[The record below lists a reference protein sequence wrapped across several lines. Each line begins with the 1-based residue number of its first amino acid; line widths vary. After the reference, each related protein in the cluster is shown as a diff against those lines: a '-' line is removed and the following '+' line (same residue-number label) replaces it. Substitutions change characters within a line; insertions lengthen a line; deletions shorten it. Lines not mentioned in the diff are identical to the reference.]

1 MGVYQPLEKFLKQ
14 QSFAE
19 VPMTFGD
26 IAAVL
31 GRALPKSAF
40 HHRPWWANEAAG
52 HSHAKAWLNA
62 GFETAQVDMAGQK
75 LVFRR
80 IAARPAAP
88 PSRGLA
94 ERPRDFRRA
103 DSGNG
108 LFGAMKGTFTILP
121 DAATSTFDTADQAAL
136 EAGIDRTADLIEA
149 GLRAR

>member
-1 MGVYQPLEKFLKQ
+1 MSIYQPLENYLKEQ
-14 QSFAE
+14 TFAE

-31 GRALPKSAF
+31 GRSLPKSAF
-40 HHRPWWANEAAG
+40 HHRPWWANESAG

-80 IAARPAAP
+80 AAP
-88 PSRGLA
+88 RPTGSPSRGLA
-94 ERPRDFRRA
+94 EWSRDFRPA
-103 DSGNG
+103 ASANG

-121 DAATSTFDTADQAAL
+121 DAMAFDAADHAAL
-136 EAGIDRTADLIEA
+136 DAGIDRTADLIEA
-149 GLRAR
+149 GMRAR